1 MSSLLLLLLSLPSA
15 HAATLEEAWAA
26 AEDGGTELRIVKEQ
40 RIQAETLKTQAWS
53 LLSPKL
59 VLGSTY
65 TINEYEIALD
75 FASMIPEEFQS
86 FFEGGEP
93 IVLNKK
99 QYLAWNASV
108 VQPLFSGQALPLFSA
123 ATQSVRGS
131 RQDEQ
136 AQRASVRTGI
146 AQAYYGVVVARE
158 AVRISERALEH
169 AKAHQVLANQ
179 QVDVGLAPPNAKL
192 QAEIGV
198 SKSARAVASAKQGR
212 VTAEEALARLTGW
225 PADVVVEVPEAPALP
240 YTDRDVAERRA
251 QDRRHEIVSAEHMA
265 RAAKYGRTAAAMAW
279 LPSVDGRFTW
289 SYNENTGFSD
299 DKDMW
304 QLVFVA
310 DWVLWDGGA
319 RIAQQQKTASQ
330 ARMAGLAAERVR
342 ETTTEQVRGAWEA
355 YASAR
360 VSLASVE
367 REVELS
373 KENLRLAEVSFAA
386 GGLSFLDVEDA
397 RVGLLAAELGALQER
412 TARDLAALSLLASTG
427 DL

>member
-1 MSSLLLLLLSLPSA
+1 
-15 HAATLEEAWAA
+15 
-26 AEDGGTELRIVKEQ
+26 
-40 RIQAETLKTQAWS
+40 
-53 LLSPKL
+53 
-59 VLGSTY
+59 
-65 TINEYEIALD
+65 
-75 FASMIPEEFQS
+75 
-86 FFEGGEP
+86 
-93 IVLNKK
+93 
-99 QYLAWNASV
+99 
-108 VQPLFSGQALPLFSA
+108 
-123 ATQSVRGS
+123 VRGS

-251 QDRRHEIVSAEHMA
+251 QDRRPEIVSAEHMA

-360 VSLASVE
+360 ASLASVE

-397 RVGLLAAELGALQER
+397 RVGLLAAERGALQER